1 VKQTSGPA
9 PVMPG
14 DFSIFA
20 CRKFTPIA
28 IVMEILSMDLQSLAL
43 VAPLFDAYRVF
54 YEQPSDPGR
63 AERFLSQR
71 LAAGESVVFWA
82 RSPRD
87 GACMGFTQLY
97 PIFSSMR
104 TQKNWLLN
112 DLYVAETFRREGVAE
127 ALIRRAMDFAC
138 SDGAVMIKLE
148 TAVTNTRAQRLYE
161 KIGFRHTPDDGRF
174 LVYQKALP

>member
-1 VKQTSGPA
+1 
-9 PVMPG
+9 MPG
-14 DFSIFA
+14 DFSIFVR
-20 CRKFTPIA
+20 RKFTRIP
-28 IVMEILSMDLQSLAL
+28 IVMEILTMDLQSLEW

-54 YEQPSDPGR
+54 YEQPPDPGR
-63 AERFLSQR
+63 AAHFLSQR

-82 RSPRD
+82 RSPRE

-97 PIFSSMR
+97 PIYSSMR

-112 DLYVAETFRREGVAE
+112 DLFVAEAFRRQGVAE
-127 ALIRRAMDFAC
+127 ALIRRAMDFAR
-138 SDGAVMIKLE
+138 SEGAVMIRLE

-174 LVYQKALP
+174 LVYQRPLP